1 MPKKGEKLSDEHKA
15 KMREG
20 ARKKREAGVKTT
32 PPKTQIIANQLPSA
46 PVNPATVAH
55 KVVEDPEANPVV
67 ARKGVESSGI
77 TSKMAAQQFIANSNL
92 GPSAAITAQLPGQ
105 AEQIKKS
112 LKVKVPKLA
121 PENPKPVDTTVVKL
135 KTDDPKAI
143 EARAPFSF
151 NALRMRLRT

>member
-1 MPKKGEKLSDEHKA
+1 MPKKGEKLSDEHRA
-15 KMREG
+15 KMAEG
-20 ARKKREAGVKTT
+20 RRKKRESGLKTA
-32 PPKTQIIANQLPSA
+32 PPKTEIIANQLPSA

-55 KVVEDPEANPVV
+55 KTVENPEANPVV
-67 ARKGVESSGI
+67 DRKGVESSGL
-77 TSKMAAQQFIANSNL
+77 TKKVEAQQFIMNSNL
-92 GPSAAITAQLPGQ
+92 GPSSAITAQLPGQ

-121 PENPKPVDTTVVKL
+121 PVEPKPVETTVAKL

-151 NALRMRLRT
+151 NALRLRLRT